1 MKNTDTSKMG
11 KKGEILPKRVLREIA
26 NIKPGDKIMI
36 EASPGELRIRK
47 ILTVDEIFELEKISR
62 DVPEDMDKQIE
73 EEIKLQMEKSDDEH
87 SA

>member
-1 MKNTDTSKMG
+1 MG

-62 DVPEDMDKQIE
+62 DTPEDMDRQVE
-73 EEIKLQMEKSDDEH
+73 EEIKLEMEKSDDEH

>member
-1 MKNTDTSKMG
+1 MG

-62 DVPEDMDKQIE
+62 DTPEDMDRQVE
-73 EEIKLQMEKSDDEH
+73 EEIKLEMEKSDD
-87 SA
+87 

>member
-1 MKNTDTSKMG
+1 MG

-26 NIKPGDKIMI
+26 NIRPGDKIMI

-62 DVPEDMDKQIE
+62 DTPEDIDKQVE
-73 EEIKLQMEKSDDEH
+73 EEIKLEMEKSDDEH

>member
-1 MKNTDTSKMG
+1 MG

-62 DVPEDMDKQIE
+62 DTPEDMDKQVE
-73 EEIKLQMEKSDDEH
+73 EEIKLEMEKSDDEH

>member
-1 MKNTDTSKMG
+1 MG

-62 DVPEDMDKQIE
+62 DAPEDIDKQVE
-73 EEIKLQMEKSDDEH
+73 KEIKLQMEKSDD
-87 SA
+87 

>member
-62 DVPEDMDKQIE
+62 DTPEDMDRQVE
-73 EEIKLQMEKSDDEH
+73 EEIKLEMEKSDD
-87 SA
+87 